1 MSKSRRNNRDQ
12 RRAREEAGLE
22 KKWREEQRQRAHTRS
37 KKQSAE
43 IAAEIAEDARQEQIY
58 HAALSRVYGELDDDT
73 LRRRIRDLREELLE
87 TTSEARDILELL
99 EELQDESMRRLHEQ
113 RLS

>member
-1 MSKSRRNNRDQ
+1 MGKTVRSGRDQ

-37 KKQSAE
+37 NKQDAE
-43 IAAEIAEDARQEQIY
+43 IARELAEDARQEQIY
-58 HAALSRVYGELDDDT
+58 ETALSHVYGMMDDDT

-99 EELQDESMRRLHEQ
+99 EELQDESMRRLREQ
-113 RLS
+113 QLR